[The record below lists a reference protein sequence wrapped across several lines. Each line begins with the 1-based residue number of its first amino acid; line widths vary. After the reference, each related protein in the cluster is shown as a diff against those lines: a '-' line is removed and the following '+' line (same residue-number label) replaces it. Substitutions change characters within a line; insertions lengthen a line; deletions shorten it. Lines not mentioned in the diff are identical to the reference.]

1 MSPIQVLHGQPTPE
15 ELATVLAV
23 VSARAAAAAAAEEAA
38 RRAGVGPASAWNDRA
53 RRMRHAPAP
62 GPQAWRTSGWAG

>member
-23 VSARAAAAAAAEEAA
+23 VSARAAATQAAAEAA
-38 RRAGVGPASAWNDRA
+38 RSGAGPASPWNDHA
-53 RRMRHAPAP
+53 RRLRSTPRP
-62 GPQAWRTSGWAG
+62 GVNAWRTSGWAG

>member
-23 VSARAAAAAAAEEAA
+23 VHSRAATQAAAEAASRASGPATPWTDPA
-38 RRAGVGPASAWNDRA
+38 RRLRPTPHPSV
-53 RRMRHAPAP
+53 H
-62 GPQAWRTSGWAG
+62 AWRTSGWAR